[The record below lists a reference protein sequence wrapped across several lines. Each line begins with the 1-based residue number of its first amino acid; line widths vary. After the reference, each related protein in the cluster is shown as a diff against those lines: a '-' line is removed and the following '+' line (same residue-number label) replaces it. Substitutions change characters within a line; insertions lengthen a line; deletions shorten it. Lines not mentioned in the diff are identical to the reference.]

1 MININ
6 QNGEV
11 YEVSFPYDPFVVDLV
26 KNVPGR
32 RWLATSKIWTIPK
45 DKLGFLLAQFKGT
58 VYETAVKIISEEQ
71 INENATLDVTTVI
84 PNIDIS
90 QIPLY
95 VKEGSQIYPHQ
106 VEFMKYSIF
115 RELKGNMNGF
125 ICADDQGCI
134 SGDAMISVNIRK
146 SGEKMQLRKLY
157 RHWKDHPDWHK
168 DGWSYK
174 ARCLHEDEEVFRLN
188 HIEDVVYSGQK
199 PVYQVKLSDGY
210 SVKATSDHLIL
221 TDTGYRELQSLVVGD
236 IVITNGQTVCRRC
249 GALGHVTSSEATY
262 PGVCRKCAY
271 QLRNEKFSK
280 DYIEKI
286 DEDGYHLIRGK
297 RIASWHTFNASGY
310 IYLHRYIMEEH
321 IGRPLMSDEVVHHID
336 GNPHNNTIEN
346 LVLTNVHDHTR
357 IYHDSLQKFLSKD
370 YTSKS
375 GSMVIVKPKKQTV
388 ISIEYVGIE
397 DTYDIKMLG
406 PHHNFIADGVVVH
419 NCGKSLEAM
428 NLAIY
433 NKNQFRFQHCLVI
446 CCINSSKYNWVNDIK
461 MHTRGEYVPYILG
474 SRMKKHRQSYQVAGG
489 KEKLDDLMNLKQ
501 FGSKKGKDLPY
512 FIILNV
518 EAIRYKEGRKYPI
531 ADRLIELINKKYIG
545 MIVIDEVHKNLSPT
559 SQQGKQLLRIKKSIT
574 ETPMW
579 IPMSGTPITKRP
591 TDLFLPLLLV
601 NAHGY
606 NSFYTWSKE
615 YCIYG
620 GFGGHEVVGYKNV
633 PRLKS
638 QLQANMI
645 RRLKSDVLDLP
656 PKIQYTEYVDNT
668 LYQERLYDRTAAG
681 LLREQEEIVKSLNPL
696 SKFLRLRQVNGNPEL
711 VDPSCDITDSR
722 YIEKNAK
729 LQRLMELLE
738 EIHERGEKVVIFSNW
753 VESLRTLYKFVSS
766 KYKTCCFTGTMKETD
781 RQKHKEVFI
790 NNPNYTVMMGTFG
803 ALGTTHT
810 LTVARNVIMYDEP
823 WNPSDKVQAED
834 RCYRIGTNES
844 VNIYTI
850 ITRDTVDD
858 RVHDILY
865 TKAGISEFIVDNK
878 LDITNNPR
886 LFNLLLSDTIKN
898 IRGDLEYEDYSD

>member
-58 VYETAVKIISEEQ
+58 VYESSVKIVSDEQ
-71 INENATLDVTTVI
+71 INENASLDVTNVI

-106 VEFMKYSIF
+106 IDFMKYSIF

-125 ICADDQGCI
+125 ICADDQGL
-134 SGDAMISVNIRK
+134 GK
-146 SGEKMQLRKLY
+146 S
-157 RHWKDHPDWHK
+157 
-168 DGWSYK
+168 
-174 ARCLHEDEEVFRLN
+174 
-188 HIEDVVYSGQK
+188 I
-199 PVYQVKLSDGY
+199 
-210 SVKATSDHLIL
+210 
-221 TDTGYRELQSLVVGD
+221 
-236 IVITNGQTVCRRC
+236 
-249 GALGHVTSSEATY
+249 EAT
-262 PGVCRKCAY
+262 
-271 QLRNEKFSK
+271 
-280 DYIEKI
+280 
-286 DEDGYHLIRGK
+286 
-297 RIASWHTFNASGY
+297 
-310 IYLHRYIMEEH
+310 
-321 IGRPLMSDEVVHHID
+321 
-336 GNPHNNTIEN
+336 
-346 LVLTNVHDHTR
+346 
-357 IYHDSLQKFLSKD
+357 
-370 YTSKS
+370 
-375 GSMVIVKPKKQTV
+375 
-388 ISIEYVGIE
+388 
-397 DTYDIKMLG
+397 
-406 PHHNFIADGVVVH
+406 
-419 NCGKSLEAM
+419 

-433 NKNQFRFQHCLVI
+433 NQNQFRFQHCLII

-461 MHTRGEYVPYILG
+461 MHTRGKYVPYILG
-474 SRMKKHRQSYQVAGG
+474 SRLKRNQQSYQVAGG
-489 KEKLDDLMNLKQ
+489 KEKLDDLTILKQ
-501 FGSKKGKDLPY
+501 YGSKKGKDLPY
-512 FIILNV
+512 FLILNV

-531 ADRLIELINKKYIG
+531 ADKLIDLINKKYIS

-559 SQQGKQLLRIKKSIT
+559 SQQGKQLLRIKRSII
-574 ETPMW
+574 ETPLW
-579 IPMSGTPITKRP
+579 LPMSGTPITKRP
-591 TDLFLPLLLV
+591 TDLFVPLRLV

-606 NSFYTWSKE
+606 NSFYTWSKD

-620 GFGGHEVVGYKNV
+620 GFGGHEIVGYKNV

-656 PKIQYTEYVDNT
+656 PKIIYTEYVDNT
-668 LYQERLYDRTAAG
+668 PYQERLYNKTAAG
-681 LLREQEEIVKSLNPL
+681 LLKEEEEIVKSLNPL

-711 VDPSCDITDSR
+711 VDPNCDITDNR

-753 VESLRTLYKFVSS
+753 VESLRTLYKFVSR
-766 KYKTCCFTGTMKETD
+766 KYKTCCFTGTMKEAD

-790 NNPNYTVMMGTFG
+790 NNPSYTVMMGTFG

-810 LTVARNVIMYDEP
+810 LTVARNAIMYDEP
-823 WNPSDKVQAED
+823 WNPSDKEQASD
-834 RCYRIGTNES
+834 RIYRIGTKES
-844 VNIYTI
+844 VNIYTL

-865 TKAGISEFIVDNK
+865 TKSGISEFIVDNK

-898 IRGDLEYEDYSD
+898 IRGDFEYEDYSD